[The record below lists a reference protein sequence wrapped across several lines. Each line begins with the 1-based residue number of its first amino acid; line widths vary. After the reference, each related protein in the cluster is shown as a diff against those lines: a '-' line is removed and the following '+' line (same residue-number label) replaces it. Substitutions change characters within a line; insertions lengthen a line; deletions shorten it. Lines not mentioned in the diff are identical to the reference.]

1 MSPNR
6 RRSGARPAI
15 VLTLVVL
22 VIAGL
27 LYGGDRLTRSLVE
40 DRVAV
45 RVQIDLATVEQPA
58 VNITGFPFLVQA
70 LSGSIDA
77 AHVSADHLGATD
89 ERTLAVE
96 HLDLELTGLSSNDRY
111 RTITAAR
118 AEGTARI
125 SYPTLQTVAGVPV
138 SYVGDGRIEI
148 TVNTQVLTAD
158 IQARVVGQPQ
168 LNVTDQTVT
177 LGDPKVTVGDI
188 EIPDFTAKA
197 LLTTM
202 IKPFP
207 VTGIPFGLKLSAI
220 TAGAD
225 GVDAVVMGTDVGIPG

>member
-1 MSPNR
+1 VSPNR

-15 VLTLVVL
+15 VLTLVAL

-40 DRVAV
+40 DRVAA

-58 VNITGFPFLVQA
+58 VDITGFPFLVQA
-70 LSGSIDA
+70 LSGSIDS

-89 ERTLAVE
+89 ESTLAIE

-138 SYVGDGRIEI
+138 SYVGVGRIEI
-148 TVNTQVLTAD
+148 TVDAQFLTTNVK
-158 IQARVVGQPQ
+158 ARVSGRPQ
-168 LNVTDQTVT
+168 VNAPDQTVT
-177 LGDPKVTVGDI
+177 LADPKVLVGDV
-188 EIPDFTAKA
+188 EIPDFTANA
-197 LLTTM
+197 LLATVV
-202 IKPFP
+202 KPFP

-225 GVDAVVMGTDVGIPG
+225 GVDAAVMGTDVGIPG

>member
-1 MSPNR
+1 V
-6 RRSGARPAI
+6 I
-15 VLTLVVL
+15 VLALVVL
-22 VIAGL
+22 GIAGL

-40 DRVAV
+40 DRVAA
-45 RVQIDLATVEQPA
+45 RVQTDLATVEQPA
-58 VNITGFPFLVQA
+58 VDIAGFPFLVQA
-70 LSGSIDA
+70 LSGSIDS
-77 AHVSADHLGATD
+77 AHVSADNLGATD

-125 SYPTLQTVAGVPV
+125 SYPNLETVAGVPL
-138 SYVGDGRIEI
+138 SYAGEGRIEI

-168 LNVTDQTVT
+168 LNVADQTVT
-177 LGDPKVTVGDI
+177 LADPEVSVGGID
-188 EIPDFTAKA
+188 IPDFTAKA
-197 LLTTM
+197 LLATM
-202 IKPFP
+202 IKPFH
-207 VTGIPFGLKLSAI
+207 VRGIPFGLNLSSI

-225 GVDAVVMGTDVGIPG
+225 GVDAAVTGANLAIPG